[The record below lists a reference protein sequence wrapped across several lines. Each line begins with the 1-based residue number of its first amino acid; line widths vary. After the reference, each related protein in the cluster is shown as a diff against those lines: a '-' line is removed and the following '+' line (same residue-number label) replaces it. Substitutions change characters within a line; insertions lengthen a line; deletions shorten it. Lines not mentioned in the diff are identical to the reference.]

1 MRVLK
6 GMFKSESGQVL
17 PIALV
22 MLVLGA
28 FLVIPVISL
37 MTTNLNAN
45 RQVDQAN
52 LETYAADAGVENI
65 LWEVGKDPGLLPEEG
80 ETITE
85 NMEDQ
90 SINGMSTVSTT
101 LTNEGNRIYR
111 INSIATLPDGHNT
124 EVEVFL
130 NNIDFTNL
138 LDGAIVAKN
147 DIEIQNGEIY
157 GDIIYNDEDPKINN
171 LEGDY
176 NLIEQE
182 TTNWPTW
189 EDLSPVYLPDVQG
202 HNYTG
207 PNPWFIDS
215 TTPQPP
221 ELGPTYL
228 DGSLTI
234 DNGNTAGLTLKL
246 TGTVYIMGN
255 LKFDTPTKPYILD
268 LNDQTIFVYG
278 TEATKDPSSN
288 VYAIDFPSQSVTL
301 KGSGCIIADG
311 NIQFMPGISADPG
324 QEDEF
329 VLVMSLSGKT
339 QMKPT
344 GVFYGS
350 LVGNALVDLANAE
363 LHWTDP
369 YDHDLNF
376 PNMQIS
382 HTDYD
387 IDPGAVLSYTIK

>member
-138 LDGAIVAKN
+138 LDGAITAKN
-147 DIEIQNGEIY
+147 DIEINNGEIY
-157 GDIIYNDEDPKINN
+157 GKIIHNDDDPTIHLNADS
-171 LEGDY
+171 EAE
-176 NLIEQE
+176 IIQAEQ
-182 TTNWPTW
+182 TNWPTW
-189 EDLSPVYLPDVQG
+189 EDLSPIYLPDVQG
-202 HNYTG
+202 HDYTG
-207 PNPWFIDS
+207 GSPLYINSLPV
-215 TTPQPP
+215 PR
-221 ELGPTYL
+221 ELGPLYL
-228 DGSLTI
+228 NGSLTI
-234 DNGNTAGLTLKL
+234 DNNTAGLVLTLQN
-246 TGTVYIMGN
+246 TIYIENGN
-255 LKFDTPTKPYILD
+255 LIFGQAKDYTID
-268 LNDQTIFVYG
+268 LNDQTIFVEG
-278 TEATKDPSSN
+278 TEASKNPSSN
-288 VYAIDFPSQSVTL
+288 VYAIDFPSQSVTI

-311 NIQFMPGISADPG
+311 NIKFMPGISADPG

-329 VLVMSLSGKT
+329 VLVMSLTGKT

-350 LVGNALVDLANAE
+350 LVGNALVDLSNAE

-376 PNMQIS
+376 PNLQIS